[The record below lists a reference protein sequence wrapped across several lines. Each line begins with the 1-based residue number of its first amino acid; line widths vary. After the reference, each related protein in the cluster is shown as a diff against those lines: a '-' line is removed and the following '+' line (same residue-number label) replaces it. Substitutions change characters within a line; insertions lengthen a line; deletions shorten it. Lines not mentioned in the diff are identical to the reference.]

1 MKKILRAAL
10 FSLILSSCGY
20 TMAGLNNEVPVKYYI
35 NTVQNDTIDSTLGD
49 IMQLEAERF
58 FVKYNELASY
68 KQATYFMDIII
79 SKLEYVN
86 PILTATDQAT
96 STNLSYNLTIIVTD
110 IDGKEIYTWNTT
122 TSTNFSIT
130 SNVARTLQTRD
141 SKLKNS
147 IEDDLTTFRLNISR
161 KVYK

>member
-1 MKKILRAAL
+1 MKTFLLAVL
-10 FSLILSSCGY
+10 LPILSSCGY

-35 NTVQNDTIDSTLGD
+35 NTVHNDTIDSNIGD
-49 IMQLEAERF
+49 IIQLEAERF
-58 FVKYNELASY
+58 FLKYNELASY

-79 SKLEYVN
+79 TNLEYVN

-96 STNLSYNLTIIVTD
+96 STYISYNMTIVVTD

-130 SNVARTLQTRD
+130 SSVARTLQTRD
-141 SKLKNS
+141 SKLKAN
-147 IEDDLTTFRLNISR
+147 IEDDLTTFRLNISH